1 MNPSKRHFLS
11 SAGLMGAATLAAS
24 MIPHEKAWAGDY
36 RALVV
41 VTLDGGNDG
50 NNLLVP
56 LDGAYADYQRART
69 DVLALP
75 KDSLAALAGNHIGHQ
90 FGLHPGLKPLADL
103 FLRERLAVLS
113 NSGALIQPATP
124 EQVRARSVRL
134 PPFLMSHND
143 QTSFT
148 QGAVEDTSGWA
159 GRGLER
165 LPSALKNRVAA
176 VTMNSQRTLIQ
187 GQTTAVS
194 FLNGVG
200 DVWWS
205 RSNLLETSNPYTQA
219 IMRMGR
225 MQFTNDYEREYAR
238 TLGYTLDDAVL
249 FAKAGQI
256 AKEPAGDFGDTSDW
270 FTRQAHDLAMLLP
283 VFKSLGLKRQV
294 FQLSFGGF
302 DHHTGQR
309 GSTNMTQDAMLA
321 TLGRVLNA
329 FDVSNRASGM
339 DREVVT
345 LVMTEFGRT
354 LRPGSGNGSEHAWGT
369 HYLLMG
375 GPVRGGQVIGS
386 FPSLILGGPDDV
398 DEGKNGRFVP
408 TIGTDQIGSTLL
420 NWLGLPRSSFSKV
433 FPYLH
438 YFQDPTLPII
448 RELA

>member
-1 MNPSKRHFLS
+1 MNPSKRHFLT
-11 SAGLMGAATLAAS
+11 SAGLLGSAALASALL
-24 MIPHEKAWAGDY
+24 PREQAWAGDY
-36 RALVV
+36 KALVV

-50 NNLLVP
+50 HNLLVP
-56 LDGAYADYQRART
+56 MDAAYADYARART
-69 DVLALP
+69 DVLAIP
-75 KDSLAALAGNHIGHQ
+75 KDSLAPLSGSFIGHQ
-90 FGLHPGLKPLADL
+90 FGLHPGLKPVAEL
-103 FLRERLAVLS
+103 FNQERVAVLA
-113 NSGALIQPATP
+113 NAGALIQPATP
-124 EQVRARSVRL
+124 EQVRERSVRL

-165 LPSALKNRVAA
+165 LPSPLKNRVAA
-176 VTMNSQRTLIQ
+176 ITMNHQRTLVQ
-187 GQTTAVS
+187 GQSTAVS

-205 RSNLLETSNPYTQA
+205 RSDLLNEANPYTQA

-225 MQFTNDYEREYAR
+225 LQFSNDYEREYAK

-256 AKEPAGDFGDTSDW
+256 AKEPAADFGDLGDW

-309 GSTNMTQDAMLA
+309 GSTAMTQDGMLA
-321 TLGRVLNA
+321 TLGRVLRA
-329 FDVSNRASGM
+329 FDESVRASGM

-369 HYLLMG
+369 HFLAMG
-375 GPVRGGQVIGS
+375 GAVQGGQVLGS
-386 FPSLILGGPDDV
+386 FPSLVLGGPDDV
-398 DEGKNGRFVP
+398 DEGQNGRFVP
-408 TIGTDQIGSTLL
+408 TIGTDQIGASLF
-420 NWLGLPRSSFSKV
+420 NWMGLPNGSFEKV
-433 FPYLH
+433 FPYLKYH
-438 YFQDPTLPII
+438 KDQLLP
-448 RELA
+448 LVHAGA